1 MKIAKKFTG
10 LLKNSNNQKKKKM
23 KKWATISIIL
33 LIASAGGFYYIS
45 SQDKGIP
52 VEVGYVEKGKVLE
65 YVEETAYAKS
75 DNEHVIYSDI
85 SGVLKDVM
93 AREGDSIQKGDI
105 LATVEGDDIELQI
118 KSLTAQLSGADA
130 SASYSYVESARL
142 ARDEASRTLSNMEK
156 LFEEGAV
163 SKDDFLKAQTA
174 YEVAQQTYG
183 QALSQYNSAK
193 AQSRTI
199 GYEIDLLENNRDKLT
214 ITSNEDT
221 QVTLLHVKEG
231 EYISP
236 GMPLFEL
243 GSLEELFLE
252 ADVLVSDVGD
262 VKKGQTVLIEN
273 EDIGLA
279 ETRGLVE
286 RISPKAFSKIS
297 ELGIEQKRVK
307 VEMVS
312 DTLSDKIRL
321 GYEVDVRIITREMND
336 VLRVPDNA
344 VFEIGEK
351 PHVFV
356 VEEGKTVLKPVS
368 VIFEGNDYFAI
379 ENGISEGDV
388 IILSPGNE
396 LEEGIRISI
405 LNNRE

>member
-1 MKIAKKFTG
+1 MKIAKKFTE
-10 LLKNSNNQKKKKM
+10 LFKNSNNQKKKKM
-23 KKWATISIIL
+23 KKRATIAIVL

-45 SQDKGIP
+45 SQDKGLP
-52 VEVGYVEKGKVLE
+52 VEVGYVEKGQVLE

-93 AREGDSIQKGDI
+93 VREGDSVQKGDI

-142 ARDEASRTLSNMEK
+142 ARDEAFRTLGNMEK

-163 SKDDFLKAQTA
+163 SNDDFLKAQTA

-231 EYISP
+231 EYITP

-252 ADVLVSDVGD
+252 ADVLVSDVGE

-307 VEMVS
+307 VDIASE
-312 DTLSDKIRL
+312 TLSDKIRL

-379 ENGISEGDV
+379 ENGISEGDLV
-388 IILSPGNE
+388 VLSPGNE
-396 LEEGIRISI
+396 LEEGTKVME
-405 LNNRE
+405 LENE

>member
-1 MKIAKKFTG
+1 MKIAKKFTE
-10 LLKNSNNQKKKKM
+10 LFKNSNNQKKKKM
-23 KKWATISIIL
+23 KKWATVATVL
-33 LIASAGGFYYIS
+33 LIVSAGGFYYIS

-52 VEVGYVEKGKVLE
+52 VEVGYVEKGQVLE

-93 AREGDSIQKGDI
+93 VREGDSVQKGDI

-142 ARDEASRTLSNMEK
+142 ARDEAFRTLGNMEK

-163 SKDDFLKAQTA
+163 SNDDFLKAQTA

-262 VKKGQTVLIEN
+262 VRKGQTVLIEN

-279 ETRGLVE
+279 ETKGLVE

-307 VEMVS
+307 VDMASE
-312 DTLSDKIRL
+312 TLSDKIRL
-321 GYEVDVRIITREMND
+321 GYEVDVMIITREMND

-356 VEEGKTVLKPVS
+356 VEEGKTVLRPVN

-379 ENGISEGDV
+379 ENGISEGDLV
-388 IILSPGNE
+388 VLSPGNE
-396 LEEGIRISI
+396 LEEGMKV
-405 LNNRE
+405 LELENE

>member
-1 MKIAKKFTG
+1 MKIAKKFTE
-10 LLKNSNNQKKKKM
+10 LFKNSNNQKKKKM
-23 KKWATISIIL
+23 KKWATVATVL
-33 LIASAGGFYYIS
+33 LIVSAGGFYYIS

-52 VEVGYVEKGKVLE
+52 VEVGYVEKGQVLE

-93 AREGDSIQKGDI
+93 VREGDSIQKGDI

-142 ARDEASRTLSNMEK
+142 ARDEAFRTLGNMEK

-163 SKDDFLKAQTA
+163 SNDDFLKAQTA

-262 VKKGQTVLIEN
+262 VRKGQTVLIEN

-279 ETRGLVE
+279 ETKGLVE

-307 VEMVS
+307 VDMASE
-312 DTLSDKIRL
+312 TLSDKIRL
-321 GYEVDVRIITREMND
+321 GYEVDVMIITREMND

-356 VEEGKTVLKPVS
+356 VEEGKTVLRPVN

-379 ENGISEGDV
+379 ENGISEGDLV
-388 IILSPGNE
+388 VLSPGNE
-396 LEEGIRISI
+396 LEEGTKV
-405 LNNRE
+405 LELENE

>member
-1 MKIAKKFTG
+1 MKIAKKFTE
-10 LLKNSNNQKKKKM
+10 LFKNSNNQKKKKM
-23 KKWATISIIL
+23 KKRATIAIVL

-45 SQDKGIP
+45 SQHKGLP
-52 VEVGYVEKGKVLE
+52 VEVGYVEKGQVLE

-93 AREGDSIQKGDI
+93 VREGDSVQKGDI

-130 SASYSYVESARL
+130 SASYSYVESARI
-142 ARDEASRTLSNMEK
+142 ARDEAFRTLGNMEK

-163 SKDDFLKAQTA
+163 SNDDFLKAQTA

-231 EYISP
+231 EYITP

-307 VEMVS
+307 VDMASE
-312 DTLSDKIRL
+312 TLSDKIRL

-379 ENGISEGDV
+379 ENGISEGDLV
-388 IILSPGNE
+388 VLSPGNE
-396 LEEGIRISI
+396 LEEGTKVME
-405 LNNRE
+405 LENE

>member
-1 MKIAKKFTG
+1 MKIVKKFTE
-10 LLKNSNNQKKKKM
+10 LFKNSNNQKKKKM
-23 KKWATISIIL
+23 KKWATIAMVL
-33 LIASAGGFYYIS
+33 LIVSAGGFYYIS
-45 SQDKGIP
+45 SQDKGLP
-52 VEVGYVEKGKVLE
+52 VEVGYVEKGQVLE

-75 DNEHVIYSDI
+75 DNERVIYSDV

-93 AREGDSIQKGDI
+93 VREGDSVQKGDI

-130 SASYSYVESARL
+130 SASYSYVESARI
-142 ARDEASRTLSNMEK
+142 ARDEASRTLGNMDK
-156 LFEEGAV
+156 LFQEGAV
-163 SKDDFLKAQTA
+163 SNDDFLKAQTA

-231 EYISP
+231 EYITP

-307 VEMVS
+307 VDMASE
-312 DTLSDKIRL
+312 TL
-321 GYEVDVRIITREMND
+321 
-336 VLRVPDNA
+336 
-344 VFEIGEK
+344 
-351 PHVFV
+351 
-356 VEEGKTVLKPVS
+356 
-368 VIFEGNDYFAI
+368 
-379 ENGISEGDV
+379 
-388 IILSPGNE
+388 
-396 LEEGIRISI
+396 
-405 LNNRE
+405 

>member
-279 ETRGLVE
+279 ETRGVVE

>member
-1 MKIAKKFTG
+1 MKIAKKFTE
-10 LLKNSNNQKKKKM
+10 LFKNSNNQKKKKM
-23 KKWATISIIL
+23 KKWATVATVL
-33 LIASAGGFYYIS
+33 LIVSAGGFYYIS

-52 VEVGYVEKGKVLE
+52 VEVGYVEKGQVLE

-93 AREGDSIQKGDI
+93 VREGDSVQKGDI

-142 ARDEASRTLSNMEK
+142 ARDEAFRTLGNMEK

-163 SKDDFLKAQTA
+163 SNDDFLKAQTA

-262 VKKGQTVLIEN
+262 VRKGQTVLIEN

-279 ETRGLVE
+279 ETKGLVE

-307 VEMVS
+307 VDMASE
-312 DTLSDKIRL
+312 TLSDKIRL
-321 GYEVDVRIITREMND
+321 GYEVDVMIITREMND

-356 VEEGKTVLKPVS
+356 VEEGKTVLRPVN

-379 ENGISEGDV
+379 ENGISEGDLV
-388 IILSPGNE
+388 VLSPGNE
-396 LEEGIRISI
+396 LEEGTKV
-405 LNNRE
+405 LELENE

>member
-1 MKIAKKFTG
+1 MKIVKKFTE
-10 LLKNSNNQKKKKM
+10 LFKNSNNQKKKKM
-23 KKWATISIIL
+23 KKWATIAMVL
-33 LIASAGGFYYIS
+33 LIVSAGGFYYIS
-45 SQDKGIP
+45 SQDKGLP
-52 VEVGYVEKGKVLE
+52 VEVGYVEKGQVLE

-75 DNEHVIYSDI
+75 DNERVIYSDV

-93 AREGDSIQKGDI
+93 VREGDSVQKGDI

-130 SASYSYVESARL
+130 SASYSYVESARI
-142 ARDEASRTLSNMEK
+142 ARDEASRTLGNMDK
-156 LFEEGAV
+156 LFQEGAV
-163 SKDDFLKAQTA
+163 SNDDFLKAQTA

-231 EYISP
+231 EYITP

-307 VEMVS
+307 VDMVS
-312 DTLSDKIRL
+312 ETLSDKIRL

-356 VEEGKTVLKPVS
+356 VEEGKTVLRPVS

-379 ENGISEGDV
+379 ENGISEGDLV
-388 IILSPGNE
+388 VLSPGNE
-396 LEEGIRISI
+396 LEEGTKVME
-405 LNNRE
+405 LENE

>member
-1 MKIAKKFTG
+1 MKIAKKFTE
-10 LLKNSNNQKKKKM
+10 LFKNSNNQKKKKM
-23 KKWATISIIL
+23 KKWATVATVL
-33 LIASAGGFYYIS
+33 LIVSAGGFYYIS
-45 SQDKGIP
+45 SQDKGLP
-52 VEVGYVEKGKVLE
+52 VEVGYVEKGQVLE

-93 AREGDSIQKGDI
+93 VREGDSVQKGDI

-142 ARDEASRTLSNMEK
+142 ARDEAFRTLGNMEK

-163 SKDDFLKAQTA
+163 SNDDFLKAQTA

-262 VKKGQTVLIEN
+262 VRKGQTVLIEN

-279 ETRGLVE
+279 ETKGLVE

-307 VEMVS
+307 VDMASE
-312 DTLSDKIRL
+312 TLSDKIRL
-321 GYEVDVRIITREMND
+321 GYEVDVMIITREMND

-356 VEEGKTVLKPVS
+356 VEEGKTVLRPVN

-379 ENGISEGDV
+379 ENGISEGDLV
-388 IILSPGNE
+388 VLSPGNE
-396 LEEGIRISI
+396 LEEGTKV
-405 LNNRE
+405 LELENE

>member
-1 MKIAKKFTG
+1 MKIVKKFTE
-10 LLKNSNNQKKKKM
+10 LFKNSNNQKKKKM
-23 KKWATISIIL
+23 KKWATIAMVL
-33 LIASAGGFYYIS
+33 LIVSAGGFYYIS
-45 SQDKGIP
+45 SQDKGLP
-52 VEVGYVEKGKVLE
+52 VEVGYVEKGQVLE

-75 DNEHVIYSDI
+75 DNERVIYSDV

-93 AREGDSIQKGDI
+93 VREGDSVQKGDI
-105 LATVEGDDIELQI
+105 LATVEGDDIEIQI

-130 SASYSYVESARL
+130 SASYSYVESARI
-142 ARDEASRTLSNMEK
+142 ARDEASRTLGNMDK
-156 LFEEGAV
+156 LFQEGAV
-163 SKDDFLKAQTA
+163 SNDDFLKAQTA

-231 EYISP
+231 EYITP

-307 VEMVS
+307 VDMVS
-312 DTLSDKIRL
+312 ETLSDKIRL

-356 VEEGKTVLKPVS
+356 VEEGKTVLRPVS

-379 ENGISEGDV
+379 ENGISEGDLV
-388 IILSPGNE
+388 VLSPGNE
-396 LEEGIRISI
+396 LEEGTKVME
-405 LNNRE
+405 LENE

>member
-1 MKIAKKFTG
+1 MKIAKKFTE
-10 LLKNSNNQKKKKM
+10 LFKNSNNQKKKKM
-23 KKWATISIIL
+23 KKWATIAIVL
-33 LIASAGGFYYIS
+33 LIVSAGGFYYIS

-52 VEVGYVEKGKVLE
+52 VEVGYVEKGQVLE

-93 AREGDSIQKGDI
+93 VREGDSVQKGDI

-142 ARDEASRTLSNMEK
+142 ARDEAFRTLGNMEK

-163 SKDDFLKAQTA
+163 SNDDFLKAQTA

-262 VKKGQTVLIEN
+262 VRKGQTVLIEN

-279 ETRGLVE
+279 ETKGLVE

-307 VEMVS
+307 VDMASE
-312 DTLSDKIRL
+312 TLSDKIRL
-321 GYEVDVRIITREMND
+321 GYEVDVMIITREMND

-356 VEEGKTVLKPVS
+356 VEEGKTVLRPVN

-379 ENGISEGDV
+379 ENGISEGDLV
-388 IILSPGNE
+388 VLSPGNE
-396 LEEGIRISI
+396 LEEGTKV
-405 LNNRE
+405 LELENE

>member
-65 YVEETAYAKS
+65 YIEETAYAKS

-279 ETRGLVE
+279 ETRGVVE

>member
-1 MKIAKKFTG
+1 MKIAKKFNG
-10 LLKNSNNQKKKKM
+10 LLRNSNNQKKKKI
-23 KKWATISIIL
+23 KKWATISIALAIV
-33 LIASAGGFYYIS
+33 SAGVFYYIS

-52 VEVGYVEKGKVLE
+52 VEVSSVEKGQVLE

-85 SGVLKDVM
+85 SGVLKDIYVK
-93 AREGDSIQKGDI
+93 EGESIQKGDI

-118 KSLTAQLSGADA
+118 KSLTAQMSGADA
-130 SASYSYVESARL
+130 AASYAYVESARL
-142 ARDEASRTLSNMEK
+142 ARDEAFRTLGNMEK

-163 SKDDFLKAQTA
+163 SNDDYLKAKTA

-214 ITSNEDT
+214 ITSTEDT
-221 QVTLLHVKEG
+221 QVTLFHVKEG

-243 GSLEELFLE
+243 GSLEELFIE

-262 VKKGQTVLIEN
+262 VEKGQTVIIEN
-273 EDIGLA
+273 EDIGL
-279 ETRGLVE
+279 EEIEGMVE

-307 VEMVS
+307 VEMLS
-312 DTLSDKIRL
+312 ETLSDKIRL
-321 GYEVDVRIITREMND
+321 GYEVEVRIITREMND

-356 VEEGKTVLKPVS
+356 VDGEKTILRPVS

-379 ENGISEGDV
+379 ENGISEGELV
-388 IILSPGNE
+388 VLSPGNE
-396 LEEGIRISI
+396 LEEGSKV
-405 LNNRE
+405 LELKKE

>member
-1 MKIAKKFTG
+1 MKIAKKFTE
-10 LLKNSNNQKKKKM
+10 LFKNSNNQKKKKM
-23 KKWATISIIL
+23 KKRATIAIVL
-33 LIASAGGFYYIS
+33 LIVSAGGFYYIS
-45 SQDKGIP
+45 SQNKGLP
-52 VEVGYVEKGKVLE
+52 VEVGYVEKGQVLE

-93 AREGDSIQKGDI
+93 VREGDSVQKGDI

-130 SASYSYVESARL
+130 SASYSYVESARI
-142 ARDEASRTLSNMEK
+142 ARDEASRTLGNMDK
-156 LFEEGAV
+156 LFQEGAV
-163 SKDDFLKAQTA
+163 SNDDFLKAQTA

-231 EYISP
+231 EYITP

-307 VEMVS
+307 VDMASE
-312 DTLSDKIRL
+312 TLSDKIRL

-379 ENGISEGDV
+379 ENGISEGDLV
-388 IILSPGNE
+388 VLSPGNE
-396 LEEGIRISI
+396 LEEGTKVME
-405 LNNRE
+405 LENE

>member
-52 VEVGYVEKGKVLE
+52 VEVSSVEKGQVLE

-279 ETRGLVE
+279 EARGVVE

-307 VEMVS
+307 VEMLS
-312 DTLSDKIRL
+312 ETLSDKIRL
-321 GYEVDVRIITREMND
+321 GYEVEVRIITREMND

-356 VEEGKTVLKPVS
+356 VDGEKTILRPVS

-379 ENGISEGDV
+379 ENGISEGELV
-388 IILSPGNE
+388 VLSPGNE
-396 LEEGIRISI
+396 LEEGSKV
-405 LNNRE
+405 LELKKE